1 MYVRICVV
9 LFMDVVR
16 DVCVASAGVDVV
28 ASGLCR
34 GTVGGV
40 RGSGSGA
47 GGRCA
52 HKLSVSRRLAQ
63 ARQCRFF
70 PCYYECHRLGDAGG
84 ADLSRGRARLQR
96 W

>member
-34 GTVGGV
+34 RTVGGV
-40 RGSGSGA
+40 RGSGSSA

-52 HKLSVSRRLAQ
+52 RDFSDGDSLAQ
-63 ARQCRFF
+63 ARQ
-70 PCYYECHRLGDAGG
+70 
-84 ADLSRGRARLQR
+84 
-96 W
+96 